1 MFVVSSIIKQ
11 DVFISFSSTN
21 NDYIMNKKTTPADL
35 FLGILALLL
44 ISVSFYQ
51 TWVGLQQIFG
61 PASFV
66 IALVLSLL
74 LLFLCWMLR
83 NAKLE
88 GKPTGS
94 LVGIYVFIAS
104 FCFIANFNALY
115 TRFMKTDIYTDELR
129 DINKN
134 FTALDNDVESK
145 LSYKYTKAT
154 TQDIETKKKQLM
166 EQIKDPGN
174 KGIGTRAQLLI
185 KDIEK
190 LTNQKIDLLTPV
202 GDDYED
208 LSERMGKQIDNII
221 SDLAPGEKALQ
232 TSINNASAKWNKSIQ
247 DLLLL
252 SKKEKDELSQGLI
265 DEALSDYNKLG
276 SRAQT
281 ILGNEKIHFEP
292 MVSQTQQ
299 VGKIGFAFEHAIKNF
314 GMYQFVVLAGCILLD
329 FVIVIIILLVTDSGN
344 YNGSNGRS
352 VFNNKRSGKTIIPNN

>member
-1 MFVVSSIIKQ
+1 
-11 DVFISFSSTN
+11 
-21 NDYIMNKKTTPADL
+21 MNKKITPADL

-51 TWVGLQQIFG
+51 TWLGLQQIFG

-88 GKPTGS
+88 GRPTGS
-94 LVGIYVFIAS
+94 LVGIYLFIAS

-134 FTALDNDVESK
+134 FTSLENDVESK
-145 LSYKYTKAT
+145 LSYKYNKVT
-154 TQDIETKKKQLM
+154 TQNIEIKKKQLM

-174 KGIGTRAQLLI
+174 KGIGTRAQSLI
-185 KDIEK
+185 RDIEK
-190 LTNQKIDLLTPV
+190 LTGQKVDLLTPV
-202 GDDYED
+202 GNDYED
-208 LSERMGKQIDNII
+208 LSERMGHQIDNMI
-221 SDLAPGEKALQ
+221 SDLSPEERTLK
-232 TSINNASAKWNKSIQ
+232 TDINNAALKWNKNIQ
-247 DLLLL
+247 ELLLL
-252 SKKEKDELSQGLI
+252 SKKEKDEMSQGLI
-265 DEALSDYNKLG
+265 DESLADYNKLG
-276 SRAQT
+276 SRSQT
-281 ILGNEKIHFEP
+281 VLGNEKIHFEP
-292 MVSQTQQ
+292 VVSQTQQ

-329 FVIVIIILLVTDSGN
+329 FVIVIIILLVTTPGG
-344 YNGSNGRS
+344 YNRNNGGS
-352 VFNNKRSGKTIIPNN
+352 VFSNKRSGKTIIPNN

>member
-1 MFVVSSIIKQ
+1 
-11 DVFISFSSTN
+11 
-21 NDYIMNKKTTPADL
+21 MNKKTTPADL

-51 TWVGLQQIFG
+51 TWLGLQQIFG
-61 PASFV
+61 PASLV

-88 GKPTGS
+88 GRPTGS

-129 DINKN
+129 EINKS
-134 FTALDNDVESK
+134 FMALENNVESK
-145 LSYKYTKAT
+145 LSYKYNKIT
-154 TQDIETKKKQLM
+154 TQNIEIKKKQLM

-174 KGIGTRAQLLI
+174 KGIGTRAQALI

-190 LTNQKIDLLTPV
+190 LTDQKVDLLTPV
-202 GDDYED
+202 GNDYAD
-208 LSERMGKQIDNII
+208 LSERMGHQIDNMI
-221 SDLAPGEKALQ
+221 SDLSPEERALK
-232 TSINNASAKWNKSIQ
+232 TDLNNAALKWNKKIQ

-252 SKKEKDELSQGLI
+252 SKREKDELSQGVI
-265 DEALSDYNKLG
+265 DESLAEYNKLG
-276 SRAQT
+276 SRAQNV
-281 ILGNEKIHFEP
+281 LGNDKIHFEP
-292 MVSQTQQ
+292 LVSQTQE

-329 FVIVIIILLVTDSGN
+329 FVIVIIILLVTNPDNNRNNRG
-344 YNGSNGRS
+344 S
-352 VFNNKRSGKTIIPNN
+352 VFTNKRSGNTLIPNN